1 MTEYQRNALCN
12 VISAW
17 EAARIAGRNVD
28 KDFPTFYKE
37 QVLAGNIKKDTYGK
51 DTVGVFFNADKPYL
65 EPTERLASIS
75 ELDFSSDAGRDKI
88 NEKLESTS
96 AKVAQVYLDYPGGK
110 TGEHFV
116 IAYRNTQGEWI
127 IKDHNEKG
135 AMSKDNWKNGGLLS
149 KAVSLGKI
157 ADIRLLK

>member
-135 AMSKDNWKNGGLLS
+135 APNWKNGGSLAE
-149 KAVSLGKI
+149 AVNLGLI

>member
-65 EPTERLASIS
+65 EPTTLIGGDKRDLY
-75 ELDFSSDAGRDKI
+75 SDAGKTEALNILQTTDAR
-88 NEKLESTS
+88 
-96 AKVAQVYLDYPGGK
+96 VAQVYLDYPGGK
-110 TGEHFV
+110 KGEHFV
-116 IAYRNTQGEWI
+116 IAYRNSQGEWI
-127 IKDHNEKG
+127 IKDHNERG
-135 AMSKDNWKNGGLLS
+135 APNWKNGGLLS
-149 KAVSLGKI
+149 RAVLDGKI